1 MGVIA
6 DKLRDL
12 QKAYKEND
20 YAEYDQILDFA
31 IEIAE
36 EEENKHCEW
45 ENVIPPHGMPV
56 FYTSCGKISLSRVSN
71 YDIYC
76 NFCGK
81 KIKIVGDTKSGDSD

>member
-12 QKAYKEND
+12 QKTYKENN

-36 EEENKHCEW
+36 EEEDKHCEW
-45 ENVIPPHGMPV
+45 YVTHTPYGFP
-56 FYTSCGKISLSRVSN
+56 FYTTGCGKIRFSCATGI
-71 YDIYC
+71 DIYC
-76 NFCGK
+76 NACGR
-81 KIKIVGDTKSGDSD
+81 KIKIVDDKKVGEKR